1 MHQFGSTSSL
11 KKSKPYCK
19 GFCKEKNVIELKK
32 IKIKEQNSVPAIQQ
46 LGEEGPEVK
55 ELLTPPGTAEAITP
69 ELQHHSGFKPNSPP
83 SMLTCV
89 DRPARRYFCDGNRT
103 AM

>member
-1 MHQFGSTSSL
+1 MVLLLHL
-11 KKSKPYCK
+11 KNQNLIAR
-19 GFCKEKNVIELKK
+19 GFARKKNVKEFK
-32 IKIKEQNSVPAIQQ
+32 KIKEQNSVPAIQQ

>member
-19 GFCKEKNVIELKK
+19 GFCKEKNVIEFKK

-55 ELLTPPGTAEAITP
+55 ELLTPPGTAEAINTRATASLW
-69 ELQHHSGFKPNSPP
+69 LQTKFTSLNAD
-83 SMLTCV
+83 M
-89 DRPARRYFCDGNRT
+89 R
-103 AM
+103 